1 MTQAFGEELTD
12 DAAEAEGG
20 RFTAAGRRAAINAS
34 LPLLA
39 TYFADAPTWESEVS
53 QQLATTPD
61 EMVVDD
67 LAMAVRLRASL
78 AAAERLLRIL
88 GEVAARPTFRYTQV
102 STESVGQIRGRLDL
116 SRYSREQGRIAVPRR
131 YPIRLV
137 ERENATPENV
147 LASYAAH
154 WIRRDLA
161 TIPRNFLP
169 AKAPELRDLQ
179 RLQDGLDRSLGLPL
193 FVGTS
198 AAALD
203 VWRRSALPDLMERV
217 DARLEGGHI
226 ASPEPYKE
234 LADWVATTRN
244 GNAVADVGNVEW
256 SFYDARFD
264 TKLFEIWCLLK
275 LANAI
280 TALIGAPAADA
291 GSLVKRHRGP
301 MYSWNIGAGSLQLH
315 FQASLAALTDGG
327 ALWSFDPGP
336 AKLQGFP
343 DLAVTADTVAGR
355 GVAIF
360 DPKLRRRPK
369 RVPTEE
375 LYKLLGYFGN
385 LKHSKPPLGA
395 IFYYSPEKSTDFTL
409 VNDDGGELHAL
420 GLDPEGDSTKLFEAA
435 ARLALKAAGLGERSL
450 SLLKSPKPEGEAD
463 SGEFTASIHQEV
475 AVDSM
480 QREADRLSPATLTP
494 TRKATA
500 TSLRTIWSQLDQ
512 QAQTMIVTAEYFGLN
527 APENADHSGPLLGLA
542 AAFERVLN
550 EKIFHPAA
558 DKYVGVINLTQTLG
572 GRLHTLD
579 GALRGRNE
587 PEARA
592 IADFLKSQQQID
604 SHSLQAILRDS
615 KNMNRLYRIP
625 AAHSDIVTA
634 ETWADGRDIIL
645 DSRRGLLVRLMRS
658 FGSSGTTQT
667 SD

>member
-1 MTQAFGEELTD
+1 MTQASGEELA
-12 DAAEAEGG
+12 DADVEAEGG
-20 RFTAAGRRAAINAS
+20 RFTGAGRRAAINAS

-39 TYFADAPTWESEVS
+39 TYFADAPTWELEVS

-67 LAMAVRLRASL
+67 LATAVRLRASL

-102 STESVGQIRGRLDL
+102 SAESVGQIRGRLDL

-137 ERENATPENV
+137 ERESATPENV

-169 AKAPELRDLQ
+169 AKSPELRDLQ
-179 RLQDGLDRSLGLPL
+179 RLQEGLGRSLGLPL
-193 FVGTS
+193 LSGTS
-198 AAALD
+198 AAALN

-217 DARLEGGHI
+217 NARLDAGHI

-234 LADWVATTRN
+234 LADWVAATRN
-244 GNAVADVGNVEW
+244 GNAVADVGNREW

-280 TALIGAPAADA
+280 TALIGAPAMAA
-291 GSLVKRHRGP
+291 ESLAQRHRGP
-301 MYSWNIGAGSLQLH
+301 MYSWNVGAGSLKLH
-315 FQASLAALTDGG
+315 FQASLAALTEDGV
-327 ALWSFDPGP
+327 LWSFKPGP
-336 AKLQGFP
+336 GKLQGFP

-355 GVAIF
+355 GLAIF
-360 DPKLRRRPK
+360 DPKLRRRPGK
-369 RVPTEE
+369 LPTEE

-385 LKHSKPPLGA
+385 LKHSKPPIGA
-395 IFYYSPEKSTDFTL
+395 IFYYSPGKATDYTL
-409 VNDDGGELHAL
+409 VSDDGGELHAL
-420 GLDPEGDSTKLFEAA
+420 GLDPEADAMTPFEAA
-435 ARLALKAAGLGERSL
+435 AQLAVKAAGLGERSL
-450 SLLKSPKPEGEAD
+450 SLLKSPRPEDSAD
-463 SGEFTASIHQEV
+463 AGEFTAAIHQEV
-475 AVDSM
+475 AVDAM
-480 QREADRLSPATLTP
+480 QREADRLPPTTLTP

-500 TSLRTIWSQLDQ
+500 TSLRTIWPQLDQ
-512 QAQTMIVTAEYFGLN
+512 QAQTMIVTAEYFGLS

-550 EKIFHPAA
+550 EQIFHPAA
-558 DKYVGVINLTQTLG
+558 ATYGSAVNLTQTLG

-579 GALRGRNE
+579 AALRGRNE
-587 PEARA
+587 PEAKA
-592 IADFLKSQQQID
+592 IAGFLDDQQNINT
-604 SHSLQAILRDS
+604 SNLQAILRDS

-625 AAHSDIVTA
+625 AAHSDVVTA
-634 ETWADGRDIIL
+634 GTWADGRDMIL
-645 DSRRGLLVRLMRS
+645 DPRQGLLVRLMRS
-658 FGSSGTTQT
+658 FGSAETTPT
-667 SD
+667 GS

>member
-1 MTQAFGEELTD
+1 MTQATGEEPAD
-12 DAAEAEGG
+12 DMAEMEGG
-20 RFTAAGRRAAINAS
+20 RFTDAGRRAAINAS

-39 TYFADAPTWESEVS
+39 TYFADAPTWELEVS

-88 GEVAARPTFRYTQV
+88 GEIAARPTFRYTQV

-193 FVGTS
+193 LKGTS
-198 AAALD
+198 AASLD

-234 LADWVATTRN
+234 LADWVANTRN
-244 GNAVADVGNVEW
+244 GVAVADVGNLEW

-280 TALIGAPAADA
+280 TALIGAPAVAA
-291 GSLVKRHRGP
+291 ESLVQRRHGP

-315 FQASLAALTDGG
+315 FQASLAALTQGG
-327 ALWSFDPGP
+327 VLWSFEPGP

-385 LKHSKPPLGA
+385 LKHPKPPLGA
-395 IFYYSPEKSTDFTL
+395 IFYYSPEAATDFTL
-409 VNDDGGELHAL
+409 VSDDGGELHAL
-420 GLDPEGDSTKLFEAA
+420 GLDPEADSTKPFEAA
-435 ARLALKAAGLGERSL
+435 AHVALKAAGLGERSL
-450 SLLKSPKPEGEAD
+450 FLLKSPKPEGDAD
-463 SGEFTASIHQEV
+463 TGEFTASIHQEV

-480 QREADRLSPATLTP
+480 QREADRLPPATLTP

-500 TSLRTIWSQLDQ
+500 TSLRAIWSQLDQ

-558 DKYVGVINLTQTLG
+558 NKYVGVINLTQTLG

-604 SHSLQAILRDS
+604 SHNLQAILRDS
-615 KNMNRLYRIP
+615 RTMNRLYRIP

-658 FGSSGTTQT
+658 FGSAGTTQT